1 MTFWDTLSDHL
12 LTRNLLDLAGYLTD
26 ANKRIY
32 WVYLLG
38 ALGLA
43 LPVFWRSGAPRTL
56 AALLSFLF
64 PAAIYRHPS
73 VRHDLGLWVINRLIR
88 VGLLA
93 PAILTMVPVALG
105 TTEFLEWAFGP
116 LTPLALSASTVAAL
130 FTLMLFLVDDFTR
143 FFLHWLL
150 HRVPVLWDFHKVHH
164 SAEVLTPMTIYRS
177 HPVESYLYACRMAL
191 TQGVVVG
198 MGYYLFWPVL
208 TMQDILGANLFV
220 FLFNLMGSNLR
231 HSHIWVSWGDR
242 LENWFISPAQHQV
255 HHSAERRHWDTN
267 LGSALAIWDR
277 LWGTLVKASEAGEFR
292 LGAGDDK
299 PGHDTLLGLYVTPFK
314 DAFIR
319 LKRPF
324 SLKAGKAER

>member
-1 MTFWDTLSDHL
+1 MSFWELLSDNFFSQ
-12 LTRNLLDLAGYLTD
+12 NLHTLAGYLTD

-43 LPVFWRSGAPRTL
+43 LPVFLASSAQKSLSGL
-56 AALLSFLF
+56 AGFLF
-64 PAAIYRHPS
+64 PKAIYRHPS
-73 VRHDLGLWVINRLIR
+73 VRHDLGLWVINRFIR

-93 PAILTMVPVALG
+93 PAILTMVPIALG
-105 TTEFLEWAFGP
+105 TTEVLEWMFGAMA
-116 LTPLALSASTVAAL
+116 PLAWSATAVTAC
-130 FTLMLFLVDDFTR
+130 FTLMLFLFDDFTR

-198 MGYYLFWPVL
+198 LGYYLFGPVL
-208 TMQDILGANLFV
+208 TMQDILGANVFV

-231 HSHIWVSWGDR
+231 HSHIWVSWGDK

-267 LGSALAIWDR
+267 MGSALAIWDR
-277 LWGTLVKASEAGEFR
+277 MWGTLIKASDAGEFT
-292 LGAGDDK
+292 LGAGGEVR
-299 PGHDTLLGLYVTPFK
+299 GHDSLLGLYITPFK
-314 DAFIR
+314 DAFRRMVPAI
-319 LKRPF
+319 K
-324 SLKAGKAER
+324 KADLPKN